1 MSFKIILVV
10 AGLLVGAALGW
21 FTAPKPDVQ
30 VQAGGVNLSVDD
42 RNGAGGGS
50 MTVTGKDGKV
60 MLQVG
65 EPSTWS
71 DPGFRTAIFAAIG
84 VVIGFGVGYL
94 VDMRKG

>member
-1 MSFKIILVV
+1 MNVKTILLV
-10 AGLLVGAALGW
+10 AGLLVGAGLGW

-30 VQAGGVNLSVDD
+30 MQAGGMNLSVND
-42 RNGAGGGS
+42 RNAGGGGS
-50 MTVTGKDGKV
+50 MTVTDKDGKV

-65 EPSTWS
+65 EPSPWN
-71 DPGFRTAIFAAIG
+71 DPGFRTAVFAAIG